1 MTGWPKVVLTLGL
14 TLGMLA
20 AGVVLVAVGERDL
33 GMLFLGMGGGAVA
46 SKGADVAMRPKV
58 KP

>member
-1 MTGWPKVVLTLGL
+1 MTGWPKVVLAP
-14 TLGMLA
+14 LA
-20 AGVVLVAVGERDL
+20 AGVVLIAVGERDL

-58 KP
+58 RP

>member
-1 MTGWPKVVLTLGL
+1 MTGWPKVVLALGL
-14 TLGMLA
+14 TLAPLA
-20 AGVVLVAVGERDL
+20 AGVVLIAVGERDL

-58 KP
+58 RP